1 MKGIDGARAGKQ
13 REWEIEKVKE
23 KVIEIQ
29 RQREI
34 QSKTEGKRERQ
45 RNMLNTFMLSSL
57 Q

>member
-1 MKGIDGARAGKQ
+1 MKGIDGARGGKQ

-34 QSKTEGKRERQ
+34 QSEREGKRERD
-45 RNMLNTFMLSSL
+45 REIC
-57 Q
+57 